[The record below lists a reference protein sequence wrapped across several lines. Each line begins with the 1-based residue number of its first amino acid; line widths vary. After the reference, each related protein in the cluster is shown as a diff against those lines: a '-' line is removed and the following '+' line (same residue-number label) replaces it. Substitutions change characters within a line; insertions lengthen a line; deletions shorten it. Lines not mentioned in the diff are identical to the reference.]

1 MRSPLLTAPI
11 LLAIATVLVACADAA
26 PYRAGPPVQPDDVAT
41 MPRIYRAATPTVADG
56 TEPPGSD
63 PARFVPVG
71 TAPAPASAATPS
83 APATMGQPRVPG
95 TVGSLEGYPALKRF
109 FESLARLEE
118 GRAHDDV
125 RVVQFGDSHTAADYE
140 TGPIRRA
147 LQARFGDGGRGFVGI
162 GHVYPHYV
170 QEGLRV
176 GSTKDFPSER
186 GRYVKGKFVGD
197 GFYGI
202 GGASITTSQHGA
214 RAWAELTAKTT
225 KIELSYLAQPRG
237 GSFDVFVDGAKLTRV
252 ATTGRAVTSGFQSLE
267 VADAPHHVE
276 VRAVGDGDVR
286 LFGMTLD
293 RPQVGLTLDALGING
308 ARATIALQW
317 NEAHLSEQL
326 RHRAPDLV
334 VLAYGTNEAGDD
346 TTPATYE
353 RQLVDLLGR
362 IARAVPTAACLLM
375 GPPDRATRTTER
387 GWATMPKLV
396 EVIETQ
402 ARVARAAGCA
412 YYNQFAAMG
421 GEGSIVAWAGE
432 PNSRA
437 TKDHVHLTRDGYAF
451 LANTFAADLIRAY
464 GAWRSDIGL
473 SPAATAAPVLASPSP
488 PPVVAPPPPVSALPE

>member
-1 MRSPLLTAPI
+1 
-11 LLAIATVLVACADAA
+11 
-26 PYRAGPPVQPDDVAT
+26 
-41 MPRIYRAATPTVADG
+41 MPRIYRAATPTVTGAG
-56 TEPPGSD
+56 GALS
-63 PARFVPVG
+63 VVV
-71 TAPAPASAATPS
+71 APAPPPEPA
-83 APATMGQPRVPG
+83 APATIGQPRVPG
-95 TVGSLEGYPALKRF
+95 TVGSLEGYAALKRF
-109 FESLARLEE
+109 FESLARLES
-118 GRAHDDV
+118 GAATGDV
-125 RVVQFGDSHTAADYE
+125 KVLQFGDSHTAADYE

-186 GRYVKGKFVGD
+186 GRWVKGKFVGD
-197 GFYGI
+197 GLYGL
-202 GGASITTSQHGA
+202 GGASIATSQHGA
-214 RAWAELTAKTT
+214 RAWAELTTKAP
-225 KIELSYLAQPRG
+225 KIELSYLEQPRG
-237 GSFDVFVDGAKLTRV
+237 GSFDVFVDGAKVTRV
-252 ATTGRAVTSGFQSLE
+252 TTNGRGVASGFQSFD

-293 RPQVGLTLDALGING
+293 RPLVGITLDALGING
-308 ARATIALQW
+308 ARATTALQW
-317 NEAHLSEQL
+317 NEGHLAEQL

-362 IARAVPTAACLLM
+362 IARAVPTAACLIM
-375 GPPDRATRTTER
+375 GPPDRATRVPER
-387 GWATMPKLV
+387 GWATMPKLL

-402 ARVARAAGCA
+402 QRVARAAGCA

-421 GEGSIVAWAGE
+421 GEGSIAAWANE

-451 LANTFAADLIRAY
+451 LANTFAADVIRAY
-464 GAWRSDIGL
+464 GAWRVDTGL
-473 SPAATAAPVLASPSP
+473 SPQTAPAPVPASPSP
-488 PPVVAPPPPVSALPE
+488 APVVPQPAPAASTLPVANAE

>member
-1 MRSPLLTAPI
+1 
-11 LLAIATVLVACADAA
+11 
-26 PYRAGPPVQPDDVAT
+26 
-41 MPRIYRAATPTVADG
+41 
-56 TEPPGSD
+56 
-63 PARFVPVG
+63 
-71 TAPAPASAATPS
+71 
-83 APATMGQPRVPG
+83 
-95 TVGSLEGYPALKRF
+95 
-109 FESLARLEE
+109 
-118 GRAHDDV
+118 V

-197 GFYGI
+197 GLYGI
-202 GGASITTSQHGA
+202 GGASIATGQHGA

-225 KIELSYLAQPRG
+225 KIELSFLEQPRG
-237 GSFDVFVDGAKLTRV
+237 GSFDVFVDGAKATHV
-252 ATTGRAVTSGFQSLE
+252 ATAGPNVRSGFQSLD

-286 LFGMTLD
+286 LYGMALD

-308 ARATIALQW
+308 ARVTTALQW
-317 NEAHLSEQL
+317 NEGHLAEQL
-326 RHRAPDLV
+326 RHRSPDLV

-375 GPPDRATRTTER
+375 GPPDRAARTTDH
-387 GWATMPKLV
+387 GWATMPKLL

-402 ARVARAAGCA
+402 QRVARAAGCA
-412 YYNQFAAMG
+412 YYNQFGAMG
-421 GEGSIVAWAGE
+421 GEGSIVAWATE

-464 GAWRSDIGL
+464 GAWRTDAGL
-473 SPAATAAPVLASPSP
+473 APSTVPAPVPASPSP
-488 PPVVAPPPPVSALPE
+488 IVPPPAAAVANAE